1 MRVQSWR
8 PGCLSWVG
16 KIPWGR
22 KWQPTPACL
31 PRKSHGQR
39 SLAGYSPWGW
49 KRVGHDLATSLSVLF
64 KNVWQCVQA
73 HLLRSRMLTCTSI
86 SCVNTRESSLGMH
99 VHLSSSWSPCS
110 QSWPSSTHRW
120 IFLWSPLLHCSMI
133 LALTCILA
141 SPAHCLSSFSE
152 ILPIPG
158 HVLAKTVLLQICPVA
173 CSNPALHTHSPVPHS
188 RYTLKGSVFQT
199 LVTCIYY
206 FWHSQYLIIQLL
218 P

>member
-1 MRVQSWR
+1 MC
-8 PGCLSWVG
+8 PGTSSEIKDADLHQCFFLLFFFVCEHERILSG
-16 KIPWGR
+16 D
-22 KWQPTPACL
+22 AC
-31 PRKSHGQR
+31 
-39 SLAGYSPWGW
+39 
-49 KRVGHDLATSLSVLF
+49 
-64 KNVWQCVQA
+64 
-73 HLLRSRMLTCTSI
+73 
-86 SCVNTRESSLGMH
+86 SSLQFLEPLQSELAPFPSQMNIL
-99 VHLSSSWSPCS
+99 VHLC
-110 QSWPSSTHRW
+110 
-120 IFLWSPLLHCSMI
+120 CSML

-141 SPAHCLSSFSE
+141 SPSPCLSLFTE

-206 FWHSQYLIIQLL
+206 FWHSQDLIIQLL